1 MIGIGKITRGSLKML
16 SNETA
21 RETYRI
27 MNIDRD
33 SKLEKQIQ
41 VNMQN
46 RGVPA

>member
-21 RETYRI
+21 RETYKI
-27 MNIDRD
+27 FNIDRT

-41 VNMQN
+41 ENI
-46 RGVPA
+46 